1 VLRFGVLKFV
11 PVNKGEP
18 PVAALYHFKVPV
30 QPVAVKVTDPLP
42 QRELGTPVGATG
54 IGFTV
59 AITSVLGPSQPAAL
73 VHETQYEVVV
83 VILG

>member
-1 VLRFGVLKFV
+1 
-11 PVNKGEP
+11 
-18 PVAALYHFKVPV
+18 V

-83 VILG
+83 VILGVVKFCPVKTNTPPVAASYHL

>member
-1 VLRFGVLKFV
+1 MLRFGVVKFV
-11 PVNKGEP
+11 PVNNNVP

-30 QPVAVKVTDPLP
+30 QPVAVNVTDPLP
-42 QRELGTPVGATG
+42 QRESGTPVGAIG

-73 VHETQYEVVV
+73 VHETQ
-83 VILG
+83 